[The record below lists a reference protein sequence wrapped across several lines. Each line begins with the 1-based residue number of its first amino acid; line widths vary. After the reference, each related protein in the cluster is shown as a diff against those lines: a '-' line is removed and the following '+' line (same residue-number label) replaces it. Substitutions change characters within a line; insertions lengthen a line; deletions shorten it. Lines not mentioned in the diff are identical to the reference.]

1 MALAGVLLA
10 GLALALVHLLQGPAG
25 FAPGDVLRA
34 LVAPGDDL
42 TSAVVQH
49 VRLPRLG
56 LALVCGAALGLAGAL
71 MQTATRNPFASPAT
85 LGVNAGAYLAL
96 VVVGVVA
103 PSVLAGWGWWV
114 AIGGG
119 AVAANLAIVMAGGAR
134 AAPARLALAGMAVAL
149 AAAAATA
156 AMQVVFE
163 QETQGLFLWGAGSLL
178 RADGAAFAFASP
190 RVGVAVL
197 AALALARSLD
207 LLRLDDDVARGLGAR
222 VGLIRLAAGALA
234 VVLAAVAVAVA
245 GPIGFVG
252 LLAPHLVRLAGVR
265 RHAVAL
271 PATLVVGGLVLVG
284 ADVLARLLP
293 AGATPVPVGA
303 VTALLGAPALIV
315 LARRHRSGGDPRGA
329 GSGPVAAA
337 RSAGPL
343 LVGLALA
350 LLATVAVGSVV
361 GAADVGWSDLGAI
374 LAGGGEATVR
384 EVVVDLRWPRMAVAA
399 LVGAA
404 LAVGGVLLQAVVRNP
419 LAAPEVVG
427 TTSGAA
433 FAALS
438 FLLLVPSAPAS
449 IVPVAAFVGGVISF
463 AIVYV
468 AAWRGGV
475 APLRLAL
482 VGLAASA
489 FLAALVQMLVVG
501 AGLRVASAIT
511 WLAGSTYAR
520 GWSDVASLWPW
531 LALLAL
537 PVALSARR
545 LDLLA
550 LGDDL
555 PRSLGLPLE
564 RARFGWLAL
573 SVALTAAAVAT
584 VGSLSFVGLMA
595 PHLSRA
601 WVGQRHVRVLPVAAL
616 LGALLVTT
624 ADVIGRSLFAPRELP
639 SGLVTALVGAAVFA
653 WMLVRGRSR
662 APVPS
667 GRRSILQGGRVAG
680 RER

>member
-1 MALAGVLLA
+1 MPRAAVVTTVVVAGVA
-10 GLALALVHLLQGPAG
+10 VAIVHLLQGPAG
-25 FAPGDVLRA
+25 FPPGEVLRA
-34 LVAPGDDL
+34 LVAPGEDL
-42 TSAVVQH
+42 TSAVVRH

-56 LALVCGAALGLAGAL
+56 IALVCGAGLGLAGAL

-85 LGVNAGAYLAL
+85 LGVNAGAYLAM
-96 VVVGVVA
+96 VVVGVLA
-103 PSVLAGWGWWV
+103 PAILAAWGWWV
-114 AIGGG
+114 AIAGG
-119 AVAANLAIVMAGGAR
+119 AVAAGLAIAMAGGAR

-156 AMQVVFE
+156 ALQVVFE

-178 RADGAAFAFASP
+178 RADGAAFAFAAP
-190 RVGVAVL
+190 RVGLAAV

-207 LLRLDDDVARGLGAR
+207 LLQLDDDVARGLGAR
-222 VGLIRLAAGALA
+222 VGLVRLAAGALA
-234 VVLAAVAVAVA
+234 VLLAAVAVAVA

-265 RHAVAL
+265 RHLTAL
-271 PATLVVGGLVLVG
+271 TATLVVGGLVLVG

-303 VTALLGAPALIV
+303 VTAMLGAPALIV
-315 LARRHRSGGDPRGA
+315 LARRYRTGSDPRGS
-329 GSGPVAAA
+329 GSGPVGAA
-337 RSAGPL
+337 RPAGPL
-343 LVGLALA
+343 LAGLALG
-350 LLATVAVGSVV
+350 LVVVAGVGSVA
-361 GAADVGWSDLGAI
+361 GAADVAWADLAAIVRGA
-374 LAGGGEATVR
+374 GESTVR
-384 EVVVDLRWPRMAVAA
+384 EVVVGLRWPRMVVAA

-427 TTSGAA
+427 TTSGASL
-433 FAALS
+433 AALS
-438 FLLLVPSAPAS
+438 FLLLVPGAPAS
-449 IVPVAAFVGGVISF
+449 LVPVAAFVGGVLSF
-463 AIVYV
+463 VLVY
-468 AAWRGGV
+468 AASWRGGV
-475 APLRLAL
+475 SPLRLAL

-489 FLAALVQMLVVG
+489 FLGALVQMLVVG
-501 AGLRVASAIT
+501 AGLRVASAVT

-520 GWSDVASLWPW
+520 GWSDVATLWPW
-531 LALLAL
+531 LVVLAV
-537 PVALSARR
+537 PVVVSARR

-564 RARFGWLAL
+564 RARLGWLAL

-584 VGSLSFVGLMA
+584 VGALSFVGLMA

-601 WVGQRHVRVLPVAAL
+601 WVGHRHAHVLPVAAL

-624 ADVIGRSLFAPRELP
+624 ADVLGRSLFAPRELP
-639 SGLVTALVGAAVFA
+639 SGLVTALVGALVFA
-653 WMLVRGRSR
+653 WMLVRGR
-662 APVPS
+662 P
-667 GRRSILQGGRVAG
+667 GR
-680 RER
+680 